1 MAISNQI
8 LLSALL
14 LVGPALFANNIGT
27 GTPLC
32 PEATLQQYLNS
43 YGTGNSGGS
52 CQIGQL
58 VFNKFDFAS
67 FGLLSPGVTDPA
79 FTGGITASDIIV
91 RPDANRS
98 AFDFLPIASNPNV
111 FNRTVAAGKLER
123 YAFFYRADPPPII
136 AGDELFLDPPSGSV
150 YGTKFICADQD
161 FAAPPSGQS
170 NFTYIRSLSRSSYAG
185 STFPCIGSNS
195 GPSYIIKTDGDASTI
210 IPVKDSVVFSSPASV
225 INVVILLD
233 YEPGEVRG
241 FDGVVTP
248 VILTNVPEPANV
260 FLMGSALVGLGA
272 MLRRRRN

>member
-1 MAISNQI
+1 MAFSNKL
-8 LLSALL
+8 LLSTLL
-14 LVGPALFANNIGT
+14 LLAPALFANNIGT

-67 FGLLSPGVTDPA
+67 FGLLSPGVTDPG
-79 FTGGITASDIIV
+79 FSGGITASDILV
-91 RPDANRS
+91 KPDATRS
-98 AFDFLPIASNPNV
+98 AFDFMPASNPNL
-111 FNRTVAAGKLER
+111 FNRAVAAGHLER

-136 AGDELFLDPPSGSV
+136 AGDELFLDPPAGPV

-161 FAAPPSGQS
+161 FAAAPGGQS
-170 NFTYIRSLSRSSYAG
+170 NFTYIQSLSRLSYSG
-185 STFPCIGSNS
+185 STFPCIGPNP
-195 GPSYIIKTDGDASTI
+195 GNSYIIKTDGDASTA
-210 IPVKDSVVFSSPASV
+210 IPVQDSVIFSSPASV
-225 INVVILLD
+225 INVLILLD
-233 YEPGEVRG
+233 YEPGRVQS

-260 FLMGSALVGLGA
+260 LLLGSALVGLGA